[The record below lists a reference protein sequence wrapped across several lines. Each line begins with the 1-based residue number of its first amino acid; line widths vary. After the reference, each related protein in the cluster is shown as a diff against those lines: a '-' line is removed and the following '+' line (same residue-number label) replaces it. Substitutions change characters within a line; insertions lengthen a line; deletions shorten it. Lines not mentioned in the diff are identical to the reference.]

1 MGFGP
6 PAPPPLWIHTSVSS
20 TLLVT
25 KYKRKQI
32 RLDLSKRICL
42 RLYFIACCSMILAF
56 SMSDHLELQIL
67 SPSLHNQSVHM
78 QTTKKKTQ
86 IRPRGYKLFSC
97 FTQLSTKFFLLI
109 NVKMPTIVGILTFIS
124 KINTA
129 SEKVK
134 ARNFLFVGI
143 IVFMNS

>member
-6 PAPPPLWIHTSVSS
+6 LSPLWIRASVRS
-20 TLLVT
+20 TLLATIHKVRT
-25 KYKRKQI
+25 QTDSLGLI
-32 RLDLSKRICL
+32 QANL
-42 RLYFIACCSMILAF
+42 LAF
-56 SMSDHLELQIL
+56 LLRRVLQYDAGIFQCQIILELHIL

-78 QTTKKKTQ
+78 QTTTKKTQ

-97 FTQLSTKFFLLI
+97 STQLSTKFILLI
-109 NVKMPTIVGILTFIS
+109 NVKMPTIVGILTFS

-134 ARNFLFVGI
+134 AIKLLICRGLLFL
-143 IVFMNS
+143 